1 MKFAIAASLSAALL
15 LSACTSNPYTGE
27 SQVSKGLLGAG
38 TGAALGAAAGALL
51 GKTTSLK
58 TRKSALIGAGIG
70 ALAGGGVGVYMDQQE
85 SKLRQR
91 LENSGVSVTRVGDN
105 IILNMPSNITFD
117 VDRAEVK
124 PDFYDT
130 LESVG
135 LVLAEY
141 NQSYI
146 DVLGHTDSDGAD
158 DYNFDLSRRRAN
170 SVAQY
175 LVSQQLD
182 PNRFSVEGRGER
194 EPIASNSSASGKSRN
209 RRVEIT
215 IQPLT

>member
-194 EPIASNSSASGKSRN
+194 EPIASNSSSSGKSRN

>member
-1 MKFAIAASLSAALL
+1 MKFAIAATLSAALL

-85 SKLRQR
+85 AKLRQR